1 MDSAKAKAQK
11 ELNSATTDEAKKA
24 AQAKLSK
31 LDSDFAAF
39 KAQGSAKIAEGAE
52 KTFANKLAKGMSA
65 GSFLQSAGSQL
76 GSLNNTQ
83 TVGTTARKRVQVR
96 TIQRRQFR

>member
-1 MDSAKAKAQK
+1 MDVSKGLSDVQR
-11 ELNSATTDEAKKA
+11 ESLNKMASESEKK
-24 AQAKLSK
+24 
-31 LDSDFAAF
+31 
-39 KAQGSAKIAEGAE
+39 
-52 KTFANKLAKGMSA
+52 FANKLAKGMSA

>member
-24 AQAKLSK
+24 AQDKLK
-31 LDSDFAAF
+31 NLDKDFAAF

-52 KTFANKLAKGMSA
+52 KTFANKLSKGMSA
-65 GSFLQSAGSQL
+65 GSFLQ
-76 GSLNNTQ
+76 
-83 TVGTTARKRVQVR
+83 
-96 TIQRRQFR
+96 